1 MQLRYSIL
9 IVFVILSLISSAQ
22 DALTTTSLS
31 NCIEQAMIN
40 YPLAAQRDVIDKTS
54 EASIHKINA
63 AWQPQVALN
72 GQAIYQSDVPYLY
85 AETPFFTFPVL
96 SKDQYKVEL
105 GVTQLIYDG
114 GNIGQAKSLQTI
126 DNAIQKYQLETD
138 LFKVKQQVIQLY
150 ANILLA
156 TDNLELIAN
165 ALQTLNERKQDLLNG
180 QANGVVTQ
188 LSINVLE
195 AEIIKTQQQQTEII
209 NTKQAAMQM
218 LAGFTGVPL
227 TDNTHFQKPEI
238 TIAEEDNLITRPEID
253 LFKTQTEFTTQ
264 QKEFASGIN
273 LPQISLFATGGYG
286 LPGPNFFLNQF
297 DAYYMAGIKLNYPI
311 WQGNM
316 KKTDAT
322 IYSLQNE
329 AIANQQKT
337 FELNTRIDAE
347 QKMSDITK
355 YNQLIEL
362 DKQIIVLKKEILN
375 ATDVQLKN
383 GVITS
388 TDYVV
393 ELNGLLQAQQNQA
406 LHETQLLIA
415 KTNYLITLG
424 KL

>member
-1 MQLRYSIL
+1 MQLRYIL
-9 IVFVILSLISSAQ
+9 LSVYIFLTIVVTAQ
-22 DALTTTSLS
+22 DVVTTTSLTV
-31 NCIEQAMIN
+31 CIEQAMIN
-40 YPLAAQRDVIDKTS
+40 YPLAAQREVIDKTS
-54 EASIHKINA
+54 EASIEKINA

-72 GQAIYQSDVPYLY
+72 GQASYQSDVPFIPGESPYF
-85 AETPFFTFPVL
+85 AFPIL
-96 SKDQYKVEL
+96 RKDQYKVEL

-114 GNIGQAKSLQTI
+114 GNISQAKSLQAI
-126 DNAIQKYQLETD
+126 DNATQKYQLETD
-138 LFKVKQQVIQLY
+138 LYKVKQQVIQLY

-165 ALQTLNERKQDLLNG
+165 TLKTLNDRKQDLLNG

-195 AEIIKTQQQQTEII
+195 AEIIKTRQQQTETI
-209 NTKQAAMQM
+209 NTKQAAMKM
-218 LAGFTGVPL
+218 LAGYTGESL
-227 TDNTHFQKPEI
+227 SSNTNFQKPEI
-238 TIAEEDNLITRPEID
+238 TIVEEDNSITRPEID
-253 LFKTQTEFTTQ
+253 LFKTQSEFTTQ

-273 LPQISLFATGGYG
+273 LPQVSLFATGGYG
-286 LPGPNFFLNQF
+286 LPGPNFFLTQF
-297 DAYYMAGIKLNYPI
+297 DAYYMAGIKFNYPL
-311 WQGNM
+311 WQGNI
-316 KKTDAT
+316 KKTDAA
-322 IYSLQNE
+322 IYTLQNE
-329 AIANQQKT
+329 TIANQQKT
-337 FELNTRIDAE
+337 FELNTRIDSE
-347 QKMSDITK
+347 QKMADITK

-362 DKQIIVLKKEILN
+362 DKQIIVLKKEIMN

-393 ELNGLLQAQQNQA
+393 ELNGLLQVQQNQA